1 MSSNGNNTNGNNT
14 NGKNGNNSND
24 TSHKNR
30 RRAAL
35 AAAALVAAVTA
46 TTLPAAVAAPGAAA
60 PRTEGVSVT
69 ADGKAGNGG
78 SSGAVIS
85 RDGRF
90 TAFDSE
96 ASDLVP
102 GDTNGQ
108 RDIFVRDLRTG
119 KTERIAIEGRE
130 LRGPSLSADGRY
142 VALVSSPEGSFSDS
156 DVRLY
161 DRKTKKIRRLDVD
174 LPDGFAGKGAGS
186 VSLSANGRYAVFS
199 TRHASDGPVVFLRDR
214 QSGTTERISQPDD
227 SWEPRASHSPTVS
240 DDGSRVVY
248 ARNYSNGP
256 RGDDWSDVWLRDR
269 TTGELT
275 EIDRS
280 YDGSET
286 EKESLDPSISGDGR
300 TVVFESRDTH
310 LVPNDDDVAWNVFVH
325 DIASGENQR
334 VHGTQGGPG
343 EVYTRAP
350 AISANGRYLTFLSE
364 LTESGAEYGKEWPVY
379 LRDLKEGGTT
389 LVTPDTTGGAASA
402 RVAPGGISA
411 DARRIAFLSGDETLL
426 SGDTNDRD
434 DVFVRHVR

>member
-1 MSSNGNNTNGNNT
+1 MPSSNTLHRN
-14 NGKNGNNSND
+14 K
-24 TSHKNR
+24 

-46 TTLPAAVAAPGAAA
+46 TTLPAAVAAPGAAG

-69 ADGKAGNGG
+69 PDGKAGNGG
-78 SSGAVIS
+78 TSGAVIS

-90 TAFDSE
+90 AAFDSV
-96 ASDLVP
+96 ASDLVA

-108 RDIFVRDLRTG
+108 RDIFVRDLRTK
-119 KTERIAIEGRE
+119 KTERVAIEGRE

-142 VALVSSPEGSFSDS
+142 VALISSPDGSYSDS

-161 DRKTKKIRRLDVD
+161 DRRTKKVERLDVE
-174 LPDGFAGKGAGS
+174 LPDGFAGTGAGS

-199 TRHASDGPVVFLRDR
+199 TRHTSKGPAVFLRDR
-214 QSGTTERISQPDD
+214 KSGSTERISQPDD
-227 SWEPRASHSPTVS
+227 TWEPRSSHSPTVS

-275 EIDRS
+275 KIDRS
-280 YDGSET
+280 YDGSQT
-286 EKESLDPSISGDGR
+286 EKESLEPAISGDGR

-310 LVPNDDDVAWNVFVH
+310 LIADDDDAAWNVFVH
-325 DIASGENQR
+325 DIASGKNQR

-343 EVYTRAP
+343 EAYTRSP
-350 AISANGRYLTFLSE
+350 AISANGRYLTFISE
-364 LTESGAEYGKEWPVY
+364 LTESGSEYGKEWPVY
-379 LRDLKEGGTT
+379 LRDLKKGGTT
-389 LVTPDTTGGAASA
+389 LVTPDTTGGAATA

-411 DARRIAFLSGDETLL
+411 DGSRIAFTSGDKTLL

-434 DVFVRHVR
+434 DAFVRHLR